1 MTRRRAFG
9 LIFALMIAVYV
20 VAAAVTLVVVRD
32 RLQDAVDR
40 DLRTALDSVV
50 TLVDTVDP
58 TEINN
63 VLGFDA
69 NESQRALIIIA
80 GRDEVVY
87 EPAGPS
93 ADPLPRPDVTS
104 SMIINR
110 IGIPFQV
117 DSRTGDF
124 DYRVL
129 TAQLDDGRYIAL
141 AQPLDGLQQ
150 VVYTLRFFLL
160 VTLFAVIAM
169 LGAVFWMILHA
180 SLRPYDNMIATA
192 EAIAHGDLDRRATA
206 PDDMPEIGHLAGA
219 LNTML
224 DRIQE
229 SFQAKESAETR
240 LKQFLAD
247 ASHELRTPLT
257 SIRGY
262 SELYLSG
269 TATDP
274 KSINN
279 QMTRINAE
287 SARMGRIVDD
297 LLTLA
302 RLDQIRRLEPEPVD
316 LRAITTDAVD
326 DARAVSAHHTI
337 RADLG
342 TSGAFVNG
350 NPDAL
355 RQLIGNLLTNARTH
369 TPPGTTI
376 TVTLETT
383 ADTTKLDVADTG
395 PGISV
400 DRAAGIFDRF
410 DRSPSSTEGTGLGL
424 AIVAAIVAAHHGTI
438 EHSANRPTGTIFTAH
453 FPVCNRVTA
462 RTNFQSDLHEL

>member
-1 MTRRRAFG
+1 MSRRRAFG
-9 LIFALMIAVYV
+9 LTFGLLIAVYV
-20 VAAAVTLVVVRD
+20 LASVVTVVVVRD

-40 DLRTALDSVV
+40 DLRTALDGVV
-50 TLVDTVDP
+50 TLVNALDPADIDTVF
-58 TEINN
+58 E
-63 VLGFDA
+63 FDVD
-69 NESQRALIIIA
+69 NERALIIMA
-80 GRDEVVY
+80 GRDEIVY
-87 EPAGPS
+87 VPAGLS
-93 ADPLPRPDVTS
+93 ADPLPHPDVTA
-104 SMIINR
+104 SMIVNR
-110 IGIPFQV
+110 DGTPFQV
-117 DSRTGDF
+117 DSLTGDV

-129 TAQLDDGRYIAL
+129 TARLDDGSYIAL
-141 AQPLDGLQQ
+141 AQPLDGLQE
-150 VVYTLRFFLL
+150 VVYTLRFALL
-160 VTLFAVIAM
+160 VTLFSVVTM

-180 SLRPYDNMIATA
+180 SLRPYDDMIATA

-206 PDDMPEIGHLAGA
+206 PVGMPEIGHLAGA

-229 SFQAKESAETR
+229 SFKAKESAEAR

-274 KSINN
+274 TSINK

-287 SARMGRIVDD
+287 SARMGRLVDD

-316 LRAITTDAVD
+316 LSAITADAVD
-326 DARAVSAHHTI
+326 DARAASPRHRIDAN
-337 RADLG
+337 LG
-342 TSGAFVNG
+342 TGAAFVDG
-350 NPDAL
+350 DPDAL
-355 RQLIGNLLTNARTH
+355 RQLVGNLLTNARTH

-376 TVTLETT
+376 TVTLETI
-383 ADTTKLDVADTG
+383 ADTTQLGVADTG
-395 PGISV
+395 PGISS

-410 DRSPSSTEGTGLGL
+410 DRAPTSNHSSTEGTGL
-424 AIVAAIVAAHHGTI
+424 AIAAAIAAAHHGTI
-438 EHSANRPTGTIFTAH
+438 EHSANQPTGAIFTVH
-453 FPVCNRVTA
+453 LPRIDTP
-462 RTNFQSDLHEL
+462 TNTGSKMLPHEV